1 MMLFLPLCKQ
11 KNVRPKPNLTIMKLQ
26 QQLEALDARVIAGDI
41 LGAFDEF
48 FADNCI
54 THSNPQDMTRSK
66 GQKAE
71 ALRWFFSNIASI
83 NNIERLA
90 TVVDGTETRSQF
102 VFDFTNHQGQPMVF
116 REVIRRVWKDGKV
129 VEEQYLVNDTLTAQ
143 PEKPAKKAVAAK
155 KSTSDAEK
163 PAKAA
168 AAKTAAP
175 KAPAK
180 KAAAPATQKAAKAD
194 DLTLIEGIGP
204 KIAELLVKAGI
215 VSFADL
221 AAAKPAA
228 IQTILDAAGK
238 KFQIHDPATWPK
250 QAALARDGKTA
261 ELAKLQ
267 AELKGGK

>member
-1 MMLFLPLCKQ
+1 
-11 KNVRPKPNLTIMKLQ
+11 MKLQ
-26 QQLEALDARVIAGDI
+26 QQLEALDARVLAGDI

-54 THSNPQDMTRSK
+54 TFSNPQDATKSK
-66 GQKAE
+66 AQKAE
-71 ALRWFFSNIASI
+71 ALRWFFSNIASV
-83 NNIERLA
+83 NRIERLA
-90 TVVDGTETRSQF
+90 NLVDGAETRSQF
-102 VFDFTNHQGQPMVF
+102 VFDFTNRQGQPLVF
-116 REVIRRVWKDGKV
+116 SEVIRRVWKDGKV
-129 VEEQYLVNDTLTAQ
+129 VEEQYLLNDTLDV
-143 PEKPAKKAVAAK
+143 KPAKAATAAKKAPATAK

-168 AAKTAAP
+168 AVKAAPAPKAAAP
-175 KAPAK
+175 KA
-180 KAAAPATQKAAKAD
+180 APKQAAKAD

-215 VSFADL
+215 VSFANL

-228 IQTILDAAGK
+228 ISAILEAAGK
-238 KFQIHDPATWPK
+238 KFQMHDPATWPK

-267 AELKGGK
+267 AELKGGRK